1 MAKSLLKKE
10 SFELTY
16 PPFSFAPI
24 QCTKEE
30 WQKGIMLVEKKM
42 EQSSKGIIGSKAID
56 ESGVG
61 ALKHTFVDG
70 AYIRQIIMEKGSLFT
85 SEIHKIKHPYFI
97 LEGDCSVLTEKGA
110 TRMKAPF
117 WGITEPGTKRLLYIH
132 EKTIWITVHV
142 TEETD
147 LDAIKK
153 DIIAETFEELDS
165 EHLLIKAKEV
175 L

>member
-1 MAKSLLKKE
+1 MG
-10 SFELTY
+10 FELTY
-16 PPFSFAPI
+16 NPVSFVPI

-30 WQKGIMLVEKKM
+30 WR
-42 EQSSKGIIGSKAID
+42 KGIIEVENKIAQSPKGVVGSKKID
-56 ESGVG
+56 ESGIG
-61 ALKHTFVDG
+61 TLKHTFVDG
-70 AYIRQIIMEKGSLFT
+70 AYIRQITMQKGALFT

-97 LEGDCSVLTEKGA
+97 LEGDCSVLTEKGT

-147 LDAIKK
+147 IDVIKK

-165 EHLLIKAKEV
+165 GCILIKAKEK

>member
-1 MAKSLLKKE
+1 MAVEEKMIQSPRSSVGPKE
-10 SFELTY
+10 
-16 PPFSFAPI
+16 A
-24 QCTKEE
+24 
-30 WQKGIMLVEKKM
+30 
-42 EQSSKGIIGSKAID
+42 D
-56 ESGVG
+56 ESGIG
-61 ALKHTFVDG
+61 ILKHTFVDG
-70 AYIRQIIMEKGSLFT
+70 AYIRQITMQKGSLFT
-85 SEIHKIKHPYFI
+85 SQIHKVKHPYFI